1 MRWLPVFVSSLFAAG
16 SLAAKKSSADRFQE
30 FHTKG
35 LSANPVKLDDGLYRS
50 ITATPRDYSAAVL
63 LTAMDA
69 RFGCQLCREFQPE
82 WDLLARSW
90 IKGDKGGASRMLFG
104 TLDFADGRDTFMSVC
119 QSPQFPLAML
129 RNCHG

>member
-16 SLAAKKSSADRFQE
+16 SLAAKKSSADRIQE

-90 IKGDKGGASRMLFG
+90 IKGDKGGASRIHNN
-104 TLDFADGRDTFMSVC
+104 TQNKTENRDTNMSVC
-119 QSPQFPLAML
+119 Q
-129 RNCHG
+129 